1 MGLAVT
7 ADAAIIVANAI
18 SILAFITGVARRNVT
33 ATEQRRVAVQR
44 PRESLDMDMP
54 SPREQNK
61 LWHVLPRLVV
71 IGLHIYFKVEGRN
84 VPVMVISLCA
94 QLLKSDAVTSPQDC
108 CAVRGLCGS

>member
-1 MGLAVT
+1 ML
-7 ADAAIIVANAI
+7 
-18 SILAFITGVARRNVT
+18 RRPRCWSDRLLI
-33 ATEQRRVAVQR
+33 EQRRVAVQR
-44 PRESLDMDMP
+44 PRESLDLDMP
-54 SPREQNK
+54 PPREQNK

-108 CAVRGLCGS
+108 CAVRGLCGSVFGLGFY